1 MEFGILGPLE
11 IRDGPR
17 AFQVTGGKQRALL
30 ALLLLNA
37 NRVVSSDRLIDAL
50 WNEEPPGSGA
60 TALQVLVSRLRVT
73 LGPGGRHLVTES
85 PGYVLRIRRQQF
97 DLHRFEDLVA
107 QAEEADPA
115 RAAAILGEALGLWR
129 GPALAGLEYESFTR
143 TAIERL
149 EEIRLLAIERRVE
162 ADLALARHAELVP
175 ELELLVAEHPFRER
189 LRGHLMLALYR
200 SGRQAEALEAFKAT
214 RQVLVEELGIEPSS
228 ALHDLERAILRQ
240 DEALELT
247 ARAAPASSILVA
259 PLREGQ
265 LEALLMLAERLAS
278 IPARELIVARVV
290 APEELGDATAQLR
303 ARREALIAQGHS
315 ARVAAFSSA
324 NPARDLVRL
333 ASEQDVD
340 LLLLDAAP
348 KLLDDDVTRSVL
360 RAAPSDVGILVGTGS
375 SHETGPVLV
384 PFAGAEHDW
393 AAVELGAWIARSQ
406 EVPLW
411 LAGPR
416 EEGRDASRLLASA
429 SIALQR
435 VLGIV
440 AEPVLVEPGADG
452 IVRAAH
458 DAALVVV
465 GLSDRWRKEGL
476 GTVRLALA
484 RDTGT
489 PTLLVRRGLRPGG
502 LAPREAQTRF
512 TWSIVA
518 SS

>member
-50 WNEEPPGSGA
+50 WDEEPPGSGA

-115 RAAAILGEALGLWR
+115 RAAAILGEALELWR

-175 ELELLVAEHPFRER
+175 ELESLVAEHPFRER

-214 RQVLVEELGIEPSS
+214 RHVLVEELGIEPSS

-240 DEALELT
+240 DDALDLT

-278 IPARELIVARVV
+278 TPARELIVARVV

-303 ARREALIAQGHS
+303 ARR
-315 ARVAAFSSA
+315 
-324 NPARDLVRL
+324 
-333 ASEQDVD
+333 
-340 LLLLDAAP
+340 
-348 KLLDDDVTRSVL
+348 
-360 RAAPSDVGILVGTGS
+360 
-375 SHETGPVLV
+375 
-384 PFAGAEHDW
+384 
-393 AAVELGAWIARSQ
+393 
-406 EVPLW
+406 
-411 LAGPR
+411 
-416 EEGRDASRLLASA
+416 
-429 SIALQR
+429 
-435 VLGIV
+435 
-440 AEPVLVEPGADG
+440 
-452 IVRAAH
+452 
-458 DAALVVV
+458 
-465 GLSDRWRKEGL
+465 
-476 GTVRLALA
+476 
-484 RDTGT
+484 
-489 PTLLVRRGLRPGG
+489 
-502 LAPREAQTRF
+502 
-512 TWSIVA
+512 
-518 SS
+518 